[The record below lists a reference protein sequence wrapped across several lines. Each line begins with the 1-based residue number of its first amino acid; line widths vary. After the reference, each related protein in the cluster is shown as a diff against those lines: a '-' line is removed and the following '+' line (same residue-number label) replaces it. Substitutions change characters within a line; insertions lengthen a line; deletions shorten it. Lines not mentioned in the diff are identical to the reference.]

1 MDIHIGIGVFISIVY
16 VVLINWVYIREYK
29 TKNQN
34 KIQ

>member
-1 MDIHIGIGVFISIVY
+1 MGIDIGLFISIVY

-29 TKNQN
+29 TPNQN